1 MLWSRRNRPD
11 MARSKRQMFRR
22 ARSTVASKLLSSS
35 SPRKRKSKNEHQQSH
50 LSRPIQTT
58 SFFFRQLEQALEVLE
73 SNITRP
79 EIPRSTERTH
89 AHDARLLQHQGL
101 KRVLSERSLSLG
113 VGEAREGERQPETHT
128 RRAGR
133 FMMRTSVSV
142 FQWRSCLKSKVA
154 PNQRSQGKRLREM

>member
-1 MLWSRRNRPD
+1 MRAFLESVEELTNCPPPAELSFRWSMAIDKSCIVSANSTRLWKSRGP
-11 MARSKRQMFRR
+11 
-22 ARSTVASKLLSSS
+22 
-35 SPRKRKSKNEHQQSH
+35 
-50 LSRPIQTT
+50 
-58 SFFFRQLEQALEVLE
+58 